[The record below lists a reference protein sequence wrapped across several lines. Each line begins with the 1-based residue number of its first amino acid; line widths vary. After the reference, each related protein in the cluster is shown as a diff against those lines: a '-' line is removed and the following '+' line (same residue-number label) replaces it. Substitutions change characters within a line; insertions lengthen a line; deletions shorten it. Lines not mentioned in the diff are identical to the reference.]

1 MSNLLKKVAKS
12 CIGIVFL
19 FLIAILASF
28 VISSI
33 LMPPSTWVDHPWNQS
48 NLSVY
53 INDTNLLEK
62 DKQSYI
68 YDALLAL
75 KWWEAGGNHRLSY
88 GINFA
93 MINNSRDANITINW
107 VEKIGGG
114 YSDGITDVNTSGY
127 KGTTSCDTFNPPFTR
142 CNISLVKGFDDM
154 KTQKIIKHE
163 LGHALGLAHA
173 FNLRDYFVAY
183 FGENYIHNPAEIMFD
198 KTVFDATNLMIFW
211 IFIILV
217 LISIFASVIQ
227 RLSKKIRK

>member
-12 CIGIVFL
+12 CIDIVFL

-28 VISSI
+28 IISSI
-33 LMPPSTWVDHPWNQS
+33 LMPPSTWVDYPWNQS

-53 INDTNLLEK
+53 VNDTNLLDK
-62 DKQSYI
+62 DRQSYV

-93 MINNSRDANITINW
+93 IINNSSDANITINW
-107 VEKIGGG
+107 VEKIGDRF
-114 YSDGITDVNTSGY
+114 SDGITDVNTSGY
-127 KGTTSCDTFNPPFTR
+127 KGAPSCDIFNPPFTR
-142 CNISLVKGFDDM
+142 CNILIVKGFDDM

-173 FNLRDYFVAY
+173 FNLKDYFVAY

-198 KTVFDATNLMIFW
+198 KTVFDATNSTVLLS
-211 IFIILV
+211 FILLFLFSILV
-217 LISIFASVIQ
+217 RIIQ
-227 RLSKKIRK
+227 RLKR